1 MIYFDTKVVKSTIAG
16 LLSKKEL
23 IVHEGGTSS
32 GKTFG
37 IMAALIRYAL
47 SLSYRLTITIC
58 AVNFPYIRRDT
69 LRAFKDI
76 TTEMGIRFTTKSE
89 STYTYTIGHCIFEF
103 IGLEDPGKASHGK
116 RDILWCNEAYLI
128 PYMVYQNLA
137 IRAAQTTILDYNPHE
152 DFWLQE
158 SVIKY
163 QPAGSYLFKRS
174 TYLDNPAVSGKIAR
188 NIEQLKESNP
198 NLYRVLGLGL
208 KGALEGLCFPNI
220 EIVDSFPRDCKRQGY
235 GIDFGY
241 ANDPTA
247 IYNMGLHNGNVY
259 IDEICYETGLLND
272 DIVQVMYENQMTN
285 GDTIIAD
292 SEDPKSIAEINKKG
306 GYSIKPATKGPDSV
320 NYGISLI
327 NQYPIK
333 ITKRSSSLL
342 KEQKNYRWKVDKN
355 NNRLN
360 VPVDGWDHGWDA
372 CRYIGLELLTPN
384 QVTQR
389 KMSKFQR

>member
-69 LRAFKDI
+69 LRAFKEI
-76 TTEMGIRFTTKSE
+76 TTEMGIKFTSKSE

-208 KGALEGLCFPNI
+208 KGQLEGLCFPNI
-220 EIVDSFPRDCKRQGY
+220 EIVDSFPRDCKREGY

-241 ANDPTA
+241 ANHPTT
-247 IYNMGLHNGNVY
+247 IIHMGLHGGSVY
-259 IDEICYETGLLND
+259 IDELCYDTGLQND
-272 DIVQVMYENQMTN
+272 DIVQIMYESQITN
-285 GDTIIAD
+285 RD
-292 SEDPKSIAEINKKG
+292 
-306 GYSIKPATKGPDSV
+306 
-320 NYGISLI
+320 
-327 NQYPIK
+327 
-333 ITKRSSSLL
+333 
-342 KEQKNYRWKVDKN
+342 
-355 NNRLN
+355 
-360 VPVDGWDHGWDA
+360 
-372 CRYIGLELLTPN
+372 
-384 QVTQR
+384 
-389 KMSKFQR
+389 